1 MATTKPAQDV
11 HTDVH
16 GHLPPGVTW
25 AKVLEVVVASEDDSI
40 FILGLIQAVDEAG
53 NGCLFHHA
61 IQQRC
66 ARILLLVPELYNGK
80 LLELVSASMPL
91 RWRDWDRDIHALALA
106 MHELDIV
113 PLSEVE
119 PEAIDWLWEPYIPR
133 KKITLFEGDPASG
146 KTYLLLAIAA
156 AITRG
161 YALPDQEGRVGTP
174 DPTRAGN
181 VLYITAED
189 GLADTIRVRADKV
202 NADLTRL
209 YVPRQPQSFSLAQP
223 EILEAAMARFT
234 PQMLVLDPIQAFLG
248 AEVDMHRANE
258 VRPLMTNVL
267 ALAIKHNCAMVAVR
281 HWTKAPGARAKHR
294 GQGNV
299 DFTASARSVLSIGE
313 SPEDENKR
321 IMAHAKIQLSKLGTS
336 LMFTITDD
344 GLQWCGPSTMTADEL
359 SAAQP
364 RRHHH
369 QRKDAMEWL
378 KDYLREGPQPAD
390 MVVHAAEA
398 VGISERTLKRAKE
411 HLHVLSLKDG
421 KVWFWRLP
429 NFQQKWERYAG
440 QEDDDD

>member
-1 MATTKPAQDV
+1 MAETYTADELRESMN
-11 HTDVH
+11 
-16 GHLPPGVTW
+16 GHLPPGMTW
-25 AKVLEVVVASEDDSI
+25 TKVLEVVVASEDDSI
-40 FILGLIQAVDEAG
+40 FLLGLIQAVGESG

-66 ARILLLVPELYNGK
+66 ARIRLLTPELYYGK
-80 LLELVSASMPL
+80 LLELVSATMPL
-91 RWRDWDRDIHALALA
+91 RWRDWDRDIAAMALA
-106 MHELDIV
+106 MHELHIV

-119 PEAIDWLWEPYIPR
+119 PESIDWLWEPYIPR
-133 KKITLFEGDPASG
+133 KKITLFEGDPSSG

-161 YALPDQEGRVGTP
+161 YALPDQDGRVGTP
-174 DPTRAGN
+174 CPERAGN

-189 GLADTIRVRADKV
+189 GVADTIRVRAEKV

-209 YVPRQPQSFSLAQP
+209 FVPLEPQSFSLAQP
-223 EILEAAMARFT
+223 QILDVAMARYV

-248 AEVDMHRANE
+248 ADIDMHRANE

-267 ALAIKHNCAMVAVR
+267 ALAIKYNCAMVAVR
-281 HWTKAPGARAKHR
+281 HWTKTPGARAKHR
-294 GQGNV
+294 GQGNA

-313 SPEDENKR
+313 SPDDESKR
-321 IMAHAKIQLSKLGTS
+321 IMAHAKPSVSKIGTS
-336 LMFTITDD
+336 IMFTITDD
-344 GLQWCGPSTMTADEL
+344 GLQWCGTSTISADEL

-378 KDYLREGPQPAD
+378 KDYLRDGPQPSS

-398 VGISERTLKRAKE
+398 VGISEKTLRRAKE
-411 HLHVLSLKDG
+411 HLHILATKDG
-421 KVWFWRLP
+421 NVWFWRLP
-429 NFQQKWERYAG
+429 NFQRWERYAG